1 MEHHSASILPH
12 VWPSSGPWRRLS
24 AGHARFRAGILV
36 PQAFL
41 PVFFPSRIQPWIS
54 LSHFLRQPPS
64 RFDLHELPLPD
75 TRTPFPNLLPLFP
88 TLHQLRPERKDP
100 ALSRLSGMNRAAIRP
115 QEAALRISWRPQP
128 PKIGRPIHELPLE
141 LRRRHAQKRRRP
153 NDVVLSQ
160 VNEALLLAAGDA
172 ARLALETHSRI
183 VTRTFAAGP
192 AYTFEV

>member
-24 AGHARFRAGILV
+24 AGHARYRAGILV

-41 PVFFPSRIQPWIS
+41 PVFLPSRIQPRIS

-64 RFDLHELPLPD
+64 RFDLHQLPLPD
-75 TRTPFPNLLPLFP
+75 ARTPRPSLLPLFP

-100 ALSRLSGMNRAAIRP
+100 ALSRLSRMNRAPIRA
-115 QEAALRISWRPQP
+115 QEATLRISRSSQP

-141 LRRRHAQKRRRP
+141 IRRRHSQKRRRP
-153 NDVVLSQ
+153 NDIVLSQ
-160 VNEALLLAAGDA
+160 VDEALLLAAGDA
-172 ARLALETHSRI
+172 AGLARKAHARI
-183 VTRTFAAGP
+183 VTRTFAAAP
-192 AYTFEV
+192 AYTLQV